1 MIFIRDLYCYPTVC
15 LCVCVCIHSLNGA
28 QQSKK
33 VLWKCLNLDDRVSQA
48 EKNLK
53 MWKVHKY
60 LPHSDQQ
67 QEILVASQR
76 SHLRNHLTSEGTLV

>member
-1 MIFIRDLYCYPTVC
+1 MWI
-15 LCVCVCIHSLNGA
+15 
-28 QQSKK
+28 
-33 VLWKCLNLDDRVSQA
+33 LNLDGRMSQA

-76 SHLRNHLTSEGTLV
+76 RHLRNHLTSEGTLVWSQEERQVPLGLCQEEYPVFKK